1 MTLIYTKTSNAQFFI
16 SAGFPSS
23 LSIESSEGN
32 QSVHQFSSTLGSV
45 DIPYLVPKMIEGV
58 ELQSLDEKP
67 PEFTPSGAICV
78 QEFLDHVEKFDAS
91 RQLLFQKE
99 HDVSC

>member
-1 MTLIYTKTSNAQFFI
+1 MDVMFFCTVI
-16 SAGFPSS
+16 KDRLDDFD
-23 LSIESSEGN
+23 ESSEEN
-32 QSVHQFSSTLGSV
+32 QSVHCFSPPLGCI
-45 DIPYLVPKMIEGV
+45 DTPDLVPRMNRGV

-67 PEFTPSGAICV
+67 PEFTPSGAIHV
-78 QEFLDHVEKFDAS
+78 QEFLHHVEKFDAS